1 MFLLQWPVE
10 KNKYIITSRFGWRV
24 KPKLGIHSGI
34 DLNTPVGTDVK
45 AAYKGVVVFAG
56 LRGNYGLCVILEH
69 PTIKNVWTLY
79 AHLSIINVNKF
90 RFIEQGEV
98 IGKSGNTGWST
109 GPHLHFEV
117 RGGFN
122 GILAAKDPERY
133 LA

>member
-1 MFLLQWPVE
+1 MFYL
-10 KNKYIITSRFGWRV
+10 KRSCGGAISSRFGWRL
-24 KPKLGIHSGI
+24 KPKVGWHSGL
-34 DLNTPVGTDVK
+34 DLAVPMGTEVK

-79 AHLSIINVNKF
+79 AHLSIINVSKF
-90 RFIEQGEV
+90 RIVEQGEV
-98 IGKSGNTGWST
+98 IAKSGNTGYST

-117 RGGFN
+117 RVGVN
-122 GILAAKDPERY
+122 GIVFARDPQKY